1 MSSSEFYTVT
11 QATPAAVY
19 TQIEKDL
26 TEAIASA
33 NLPATVSAAESA
45 RFTKGAARALLGKVY
60 LYQNKNAQA
69 AAEFTAV
76 NGTPGGTSQYGY
88 KLLTNFADLWTN
100 SNKFNSE
107 SILEVAHTN
116 ESSIGG
122 ENWGN
127 GVDEGNS
134 TNVMCGP
141 RSYTKAAGSDA
152 PDLPSGWSFNVFTQD
167 FYDVVKTDFSYTLE
181 NPQAKI
187 KETQLGTLIVKSK
200 LNKYKIILKGQEL
213 ISDGKNQWT
222 YLKADKEVQLSEV
235 DNSSDALNPAKLFTI
250 YEKGFKSVYTN
261 DTKLNGRTLHV
272 IDLTP
277 LDGKR
282 SFFKVRLQIDKLTK
296 QIMNAVIFDKNG
308 NRYTY
313 TIKTFMPNVKVP
325 ESTFTFDSKLYPGVE
340 LVDLR

>member
-1 MSSSEFYTVT
+1 MKKFIIGALIIMGSGFSAYAQSEVK
-11 QATPAAVY
+11 AKEILA
-19 TQIEKDL
+19 E
-26 TEAIASA
+26 
-33 NLPATVSAAESA
+33 VS
-45 RFTKGAARALLGKVY
+45 KKYRA
-60 LYQNKNAQA
+60 
-69 AAEFTAV
+69 
-76 NGTPGGTSQYGY
+76 
-88 KLLTNFADLWTN
+88 
-100 SNKFNSE
+100 
-107 SILEVAHTN
+107 
-116 ESSIGG
+116 
-122 ENWGN
+122 
-127 GVDEGNS
+127 
-134 TNVMCGP
+134 
-141 RSYTKAAGSDA
+141 
-152 PDLPSGWSFNVFTQD
+152 
-167 FYDVVKTDFSYTLE
+167 YDVVKTDFSYTLE

>member
-1 MSSSEFYTVT
+1 MKKFLIGALIIMGSGFSAYAQSEVK
-11 QATPAAVY
+11 AKEILA
-19 TQIEKDL
+19 E
-26 TEAIASA
+26 
-33 NLPATVSAAESA
+33 VS
-45 RFTKGAARALLGKVY
+45 KKYRA
-60 LYQNKNAQA
+60 
-69 AAEFTAV
+69 
-76 NGTPGGTSQYGY
+76 
-88 KLLTNFADLWTN
+88 
-100 SNKFNSE
+100 
-107 SILEVAHTN
+107 
-116 ESSIGG
+116 
-122 ENWGN
+122 
-127 GVDEGNS
+127 
-134 TNVMCGP
+134 
-141 RSYTKAAGSDA
+141 
-152 PDLPSGWSFNVFTQD
+152 
-167 FYDVVKTDFSYTLE
+167 YDVVKTDFSYTLE

-261 DTKLNGRTLHV
+261 DTKLNGKTLHV

-296 QIMNAVIFDKNG
+296 QIMYAVIFDING
-308 NRYTY
+308 YRYTY

>member
-1 MSSSEFYTVT
+1 MNMRKLIAVAFVSIFASLGFSAYAQSEVK
-11 QATPAAVY
+11 AKEILA
-19 TQIEKDL
+19 E
-26 TEAIASA
+26 
-33 NLPATVSAAESA
+33 VS
-45 RFTKGAARALLGKVY
+45 KKYRA
-60 LYQNKNAQA
+60 
-69 AAEFTAV
+69 
-76 NGTPGGTSQYGY
+76 
-88 KLLTNFADLWTN
+88 
-100 SNKFNSE
+100 
-107 SILEVAHTN
+107 
-116 ESSIGG
+116 
-122 ENWGN
+122 
-127 GVDEGNS
+127 
-134 TNVMCGP
+134 
-141 RSYTKAAGSDA
+141 
-152 PDLPSGWSFNVFTQD
+152 
-167 FYDVVKTDFSYTLE
+167 YDVVKTDFSYTLE

-261 DTKLNGRTLHV
+261 DTKLNGKTLHV

>member
-1 MSSSEFYTVT
+1 MKKFL
-11 QATPAAVY
+11 
-19 TQIEKDL
+19 I
-26 TEAIASA
+26 
-33 NLPATVSAAESA
+33 
-45 RFTKGAARALLGKVY
+45 GALLFMAPGIGAF
-60 LYQNKNAQA
+60 AQSEVKA
-69 AAEFTAV
+69 KEILAEVSKKYRA
-76 NGTPGGTSQYGY
+76 
-88 KLLTNFADLWTN
+88 
-100 SNKFNSE
+100 
-107 SILEVAHTN
+107 
-116 ESSIGG
+116 
-122 ENWGN
+122 
-127 GVDEGNS
+127 
-134 TNVMCGP
+134 
-141 RSYTKAAGSDA
+141 
-152 PDLPSGWSFNVFTQD
+152 
-167 FYDVVKTDFSYTLE
+167 YDVIKTDFSYTLE

-250 YEKGFKSVYTN
+250 YEKGFKSVYIN
-261 DTKLNGRTLHV
+261 DTKLNGKILHN

-282 SFFKVRLQIDKLTK
+282 SFFKVRLQVDKLTK
-296 QIMNAVIFDKNG
+296 QIMNALIFDKNG

-313 TIKTFMPNVKVP
+313 TIKTFIPNVKVP